1 VVLDAKQDNF
11 LLDDHEIKELSH
23 NSDANSALVE
33 LNQEAIN
40 ELRNEDAAA
49 ALEPLKRAE

>member
-1 VVLDAKQDNF
+1 MLDAKQDNF

>member
-1 VVLDAKQDNF
+1 M
-11 LLDDHEIKELSH
+11 LDDHEIKELSH
-23 NSDANSALVE
+23 NSDTNAALIE

-40 ELRNEDAAA
+40 ELKNEDAVS